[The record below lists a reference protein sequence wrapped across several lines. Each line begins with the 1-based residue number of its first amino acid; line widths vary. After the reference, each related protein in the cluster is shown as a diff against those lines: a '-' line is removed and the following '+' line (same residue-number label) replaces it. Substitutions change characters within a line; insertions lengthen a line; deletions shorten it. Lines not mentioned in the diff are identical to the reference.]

1 MSALAADRWVER
13 VLFVR
18 PRADAAQPGPTD
30 RGRARRDKPDPVLGV
45 ALLLTGVRCV
55 LRYVVLPVGLPLL
68 GLAPG
73 VAGGISLACD
83 VAAVAIPVT
92 SLRRLWA
99 ARHPFRWR
107 YLAGVCAALA
117 LIAYLRV
124 SEAVTAAHA

>member
-1 MSALAADRWVER
+1 MSALAADRLVER
-13 VLFVR
+13 VLFVK
-18 PRADAAQPGPTD
+18 PRGDAAPSGPTD
-30 RGRARRDKPDPVLGV
+30 RERARRDKPDPVLGV

-73 VAGGISLACD
+73 VAGGISLVCD
-83 VAAVAIPVT
+83 VAAVALAVT

-107 YLAGVCAALA
+107 YLAGVCVGLA
-117 LIAYLRV
+117 VIAYLRV
-124 SEAVTAAHA
+124 SEALAAGYT